1 MGWGMY
7 MGWGMGGVLGE
18 PARQEPA
25 INFIALPGGRRHRYI
40 FYCLQCRLLDLER
53 EEAP

>member
-1 MGWGMY
+1 MGWGMC

-18 PARQEPA
+18 HAHQEPA
-25 INFIALPGGRRHRYI
+25 INFLVLGGRRRFYI
-40 FYCLQCRLLDLER
+40 FYCLQCRPLDLDI